1 MHELSLTQSVV
12 ELCAARAAEQG
23 NDARVTHVTLEVGV
37 LAAVMPDAMRFC
49 FEICAK
55 GTALE
60 GAELEIIEIPGRA
73 RCLDCA
79 GEVAVTQLFDTCR
92 CGSANLILISGE
104 ELKVKQ
110 MEVEEC
116 V

>member
-23 NDARVTHVTLEVGV
+23 ARTRVTRVTLEVGA
-37 LAAVMPDAMRFC
+37 LSAVMPDALRFC
-49 FEICAK
+49 FDACTRN
-55 GTALE
+55 TALD
-60 GAELEIIEIPGRA
+60 GAELEIVEIPGRA
-73 RCLDCA
+73 RCLNCA
-79 GEVAVTQLFDTCR
+79 GEVTVNRLFDTCG
-92 CGSANLILISGE
+92 CGSANLFLVSGE
-104 ELKVKQ
+104 ELRVKQ